1 MTSFTDITERR
12 AIGERLEHDATHDP
26 LTELAN
32 RTLVLRRLSAALRGP
47 GRAPMTTV
55 LFIDLDNFKVINDS
69 LGHCV
74 GDKVLRIVGER
85 LRRGVRPGDVVGR
98 LGGDEFVVVTV
109 EAKSAC
115 EVRAIAEHLRK
126 YLTEPIVVQGRHLY
140 LDTSIGIVMAGPD
153 DKRAA
158 EDLVRDAD
166 VAMYQAKTLGRGR
179 FEFFDVELRE
189 RMQRRLRLEED
200 LRGALQNGQLWT
212 AYQPVVDL
220 RTGHLVAVEALLR
233 WTHPV
238 HGAVSPV
245 EFIPLAEESDLINVI
260 GNHVLRT
267 TTREL
272 AERRD
277 RHGLDLHLKVNLSVR
292 QLDDPRLV
300 PSVQDA
306 LDTTGLPP
314 SALCLEVTES
324 TLMRNP
330 AASAEVLTALRGLG
344 VRLAIDDFG
353 TGYSSLAQLQRLTLD
368 TLKIDRSFV
377 AGIGESK
384 DAEAIVNSIIAM
396 AHAVDLMVVA
406 EGVETAQQLEILKS
420 LDCDQAQGF
429 HLGRPVPADALFPRI
444 QANTPWLA

>member
-1 MTSFTDITERR
+1 
-12 AIGERLEHDATHDP
+12 
-26 LTELAN
+26 
-32 RTLVLRRLSAALRGP
+32 
-47 GRAPMTTV
+47 
-55 LFIDLDNFKVINDS
+55 
-69 LGHCV
+69 
-74 GDKVLRIVGER
+74 
-85 LRRGVRPGDVVGR
+85 
-98 LGGDEFVVVTV
+98 
-109 EAKSAC
+109 
-115 EVRAIAEHLRK
+115 
-126 YLTEPIVVQGRHLY
+126 
-140 LDTSIGIVMAGPD
+140 MAGPD